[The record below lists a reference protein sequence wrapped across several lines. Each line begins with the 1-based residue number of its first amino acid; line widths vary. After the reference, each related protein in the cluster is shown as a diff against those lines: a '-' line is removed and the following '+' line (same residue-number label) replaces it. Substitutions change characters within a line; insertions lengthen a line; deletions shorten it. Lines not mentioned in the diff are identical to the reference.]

1 MGTKLLLAANA
12 PLKEL
17 DTQIDSN
24 DSSYFFHMSK
34 RSKSL
39 INHSQRLLFEFP
51 TMYILVSNLQS
62 QHKQKKPN
70 KNI

>member
-39 INHSQRLLFEFP
+39 INHSQRFLFELSHDAYFGFKLSI
-51 TMYILVSNLQS
+51 TA
-62 QHKQKKPN
+62 
-70 KNI
+70 

>member
-24 DSSYFFHMSK
+24 DSSYFFHVSK
-34 RSKSL
+34 QSKSL
-39 INHSQRLLFEFP
+39 INHSQRLLFELSHDVYFGFKSSI
-51 TMYILVSNLQS
+51 TA
-62 QHKQKKPN
+62 
-70 KNI
+70 